1 MKYVVQNLL
10 NFNPPYSG
18 NLMKSLLAL
27 EKAMFDSEMA
37 MVYLFPKE
45 AMERDWVRDLI
56 SEGKRVYFRNSTVF
70 EALNSIN
77 NDYPVSIIHSHFSYI
92 DDYKGIIRFKRDHP
106 EIKTV
111 FHHHDANFVP
121 YVSKGYPFPV
131 ETARKIKKKAE
142 REIAKRIIMSDAHI
156 ACGKDVYD
164 NLRELNFNGF
174 CCIENSIDFRRL
186 DRYAEICRND
196 FNDKYNRIAILI
208 FGTDF
213 ERKGVD
219 IAIKAIAPI
228 AEEYGISLCI
238 VMAVNVDE
246 NIKKIKRLMGE
257 EPEWV
262 KILPPREDVASYYRS
277 ADLFISPSRAEG
289 MTYSVIECAY
299 CKCPMIVSDICGQGH
314 ARAIPGAKIV
324 ENENTEMMREAIIES
339 ITVDNSSLEKAYN
352 YVKENYSLDNWCNKI
367 LDLYNN
373 LLENGKRNAE

>member
-1 MKYVVQNLL
+1 
-10 NFNPPYSG
+10 
-18 NLMKSLLAL
+18 MKSLLAL
-27 EKAMFDSEMA
+27 EKAMLDSGMG

-70 EALNSIN
+70 EALNRIN
-77 NDYPVSIIHSHFSYI
+77 NDYPISIIHSHFSYI

-111 FHHHDANFVP
+111 FHHHNAFFAP
-121 YVSKGYPFPV
+121 YVSKGYPYPV

-156 ACGKDVYD
+156 ACGKDVYN
-164 NLRELNFNGF
+164 NLKGLNFNGF
-174 CCIENSIDFRRL
+174 CCIENAIDFKRL
-186 DRYAEICRND
+186 DRYAEIGRND
-196 FNDKYNRIAILI
+196 FNNKYNRTAILI
-208 FGTDF
+208 FGSDF
-213 ERKGVD
+213 EIKGVD

-257 EPEWV
+257 VPEWV
-262 KILPPREDVASYYRS
+262 RILSPREDVASYYRS
-277 ADLFISPSRAEG
+277 ADLFISPSREEG

-299 CKCPMIVSDICGQGH
+299 CKCPMIVSDVSGLGH

-324 ENENTEMMREAIIES
+324 ENENTEMLREAIIES
-339 ITVDNSSLEKAYN
+339 ITAGNGSLEEAAD
-352 YVKENYSLDNWCNKI
+352 YVKENYSLDIWCNKM
-367 LDLYNN
+367 LSLFND

>member
-1 MKYVVQNLL
+1 
-10 NFNPPYSG
+10 
-18 NLMKSLLAL
+18 MKSLLAL
-27 EKAMFDSEMA
+27 EKAMFDSGMG

-70 EALNSIN
+70 EALDRIN

-106 EIKTV
+106 EMKTV
-111 FHHHDANFVP
+111 FHHHDAYFVP
-121 YVSKGYPFPV
+121 YVSKGYSCPV
-131 ETARKIKKKAE
+131 ETARKIKKRAE

-164 NLRELNFNGF
+164 KLRELNFNSF
-174 CCIENSIDFRRL
+174 CCIENAIDFQRL
-186 DRYAEICRND
+186 EKYTEISRD
-196 FNDKYNRIAILI
+196 GFNNNYNRNVILI

-219 IAIKAIAPI
+219 IALKAIDPI

-238 VMAVNVDE
+238 VMSANVDE
-246 NIKKIKRLMGE
+246 NIKKINRLMGIM
-257 EPEWV
+257 PEWV
-262 KILPPREDVASYYRS
+262 KLFPPREDVASYYRA

-289 MTYSVIECAY
+289 MTYSVIESAY
-299 CKCPMIVSDICGQGH
+299 CKCPMVVSDISGQSH

-324 ENENTEMMREAIIES
+324 ENENVEMLREAIIES
-339 ITVDNSSLEKAYN
+339 ITVDNGRLEEASD
-352 YVKENYSLDNWCNKI
+352 YVKENYSLDNWCNRI